1 MGQGEASKNPHH
13 NPFGQIPYVNTPVSS
28 HSSSKLGCSNVSIQ
42 IMCELHMCM
51 LIICSSE
58 RTNRAMLIGSLS
70 NNDGDGYE
78 IVT

>member
-1 MGQGEASKNPHH
+1 
-13 NPFGQIPYVNTPVSS
+13 
-28 HSSSKLGCSNVSIQ
+28 
-42 IMCELHMCM
+42 M